1 VALWHYTLPA
11 AGRQTGLVTLTEPQE
26 PFSLFLISG
35 CKLGRR
41 KKMRLLETITREE
54 WEKIDQVID
63 KYRGRHGALIPVLK
77 ETQDICGYL
86 PKKVQHRIAEGL
98 HLPSSQVYGVVS
110 FYAFFTTV
118 PRGRHIIRVC
128 LGTACYVKGSKQIL
142 EQLQRELH
150 VEVGGVTRD
159 RKFSLEAVRCLGACG
174 LAPVM
179 VVGSDTYGMVNPGRA
194 LEIVRACP

>member
-1 VALWHYTLPA
+1 MSI
-11 AGRQTGLVTLTEPQE
+11 EP
-26 PFSLFLISG
+26 IS
-35 CKLGRR
+35 K
-41 KKMRLLETITREE
+41 EE
-54 WEKIDQVID
+54 WEKIDEVIARH
-63 KYRGRHGALIPVLK
+63 KGSHGALIPVLK

-98 HLPSSQVYGVVS
+98 RLPSSQVYGVVS

-118 PRGRHIIRVC
+118 PRGKYIIRVC
-128 LGTACYVKGSKQIL
+128 MGTACYVKGSKQIL
-142 EQLQRELH
+142 EQLQRELN
-150 VEVGGVTRD
+150 VEIGGITRD

-179 VVGSDTYGMVNPGRA
+179 VMGHDTYGMVDPRKA